1 MAVRA
6 CRGQTADGDGV
17 SGRARRWI
25 CFALGAAA
33 LLVITASFTGE
44 ASAAPA
50 CVVGGPG
57 PFVAPPIPC
66 PTPTPTTD
74 SASANSHLSAGAGLL
89 DLGTQFMQRFNAV
102 SSFRTGAS
110 NANNPQGGGAE
121 PDAERYRTWFEG
133 YGLRSVTDA
142 QGTFTGD
149 SRKTYGGVAG
159 IGATLAPGV
168 NVGLSVDRSQTL
180 IDVADAAQTGRIDLT
195 QVGALAS
202 FEHGPWTLGMTA
214 VHGFGDV
221 HSSRFDPAGTSL
233 ATYHAQLSAAMTELS
248 YYWALPDNS
257 RLVPKL
263 TFDWLHSRTNAFTEI
278 GGTAPITGSA
288 VAATRV
294 RMLIGGELGHSWL
307 IDRRVMDFSVYARLV
322 DNLSQ
327 DIGSLQI
334 ALADGTSTP
343 SFVAGVRES
352 TYGADAGTTL
362 SAKVTDMMRLYI
374 VYDGR
379 YRSNLVSHSGT
390 IGAELRF

>member
-1 MAVRA
+1 LQANDMSAGGHLAAATGTGVMVVRA
-6 CRGQTADGDGV
+6 CREQTAVGDGV
-17 SGRARRWI
+17 SGQARRWI
-25 CFALGAAA
+25 RFAFGAAA

-44 ASAAPA
+44 ASAQ
-50 CVVGGPG
+50 CGGPG
-57 PFVAPPIPC
+57 PFVAPVPC
-66 PTPTPTTD
+66 PTPTTD
-74 SASANSHLSAGAGLL
+74 SASANSHLSADAGLI

-102 SSFRTGAS
+102 SSFRTAAS

-121 PDAERYRTWFEG
+121 PNAERYRTWFEG
-133 YGLRSVTDA
+133 YGLRAVTDA

-159 IGATLAPGV
+159 IGATLAPGI
-168 NVGLSVDRSQTL
+168 NVGLSVDQSQTL
-180 IDVADAAQTGRIDLT
+180 INVAGAAQTGRIDLT

-221 HSSRFDPAGTSL
+221 RSNRFDGVGNSFA
-233 ATYHAQLSAAMTELS
+233 AYHAQLSAAMAELS

-263 TFDWLHSRTNAFTEI
+263 TFDWLHSRTDAFTEM
-278 GGTAPITGSA
+278 GGAAPVTGSA

-307 IDRRVMDFSVYARLV
+307 VDRRVMDFSVYARLV

-327 DIGSLQI
+327 DIGSLQV
-334 ALADGTSTP
+334 ALADGTSAS
-343 SFVAGVRES
+343 SFVAGVRCPP
-352 TYGADAGTTL
+352 
-362 SAKVTDMMRLYI
+362 
-374 VYDGR
+374 
-379 YRSNLVSHSGT
+379 RSPT
-390 IGAELRF
+390 

>member
-1 MAVRA
+1 
-6 CRGQTADGDGV
+6 V
-17 SGRARRWI
+17 SSRARRWI
-25 CFALGAAA
+25 RFAFGATA
-33 LLVITASFTGE
+33 LLVMAASFTGE
-44 ASAAPA
+44 ASAQ
-50 CVVGGPG
+50 CGVGGPG
-57 PFVAPPIPC
+57 PAPPTPC
-66 PTPTPTTD
+66 PTNDAT
-74 SASANSHLSAGAGLL
+74 SANSHLSAGAGVI

-142 QGTFTGD
+142 QGSFTGD

-159 IGATLAPGV
+159 IGAALAPGI
-168 NVGLSVDRSQTL
+168 NVGLSVDRSQTM
-180 IDVADAAQTGRIDLT
+180 INVAGAAQTGRIDLT
-195 QVGALAS
+195 QIGALAS
-202 FEHGPWTLGMTA
+202 FEHGPWTLGMTV

-221 HSSRFDPAGTSL
+221 HSSRLDPAGASL
-233 ATYHAQLSAAMTELS
+233 AAYHAQLSAAMAELS

-263 TFDWLHSRTNAFTEI
+263 TFDWLHSRTDAFTEI
-278 GGTAPITGSA
+278 GGAAPVTGSA
-288 VAATRV
+288 VAATRA

-327 DIGSLQI
+327 DIGSLQV

-352 TYGADAGTTL
+352 TYGADAGATL
-362 SAKVTDMMRLYI
+362 SGKVTDMMRLYI
-374 VYDGR
+374 VYDGH
-379 YRSNLVSHSGT
+379 YRSNLISHSGT
-390 IGAELRF
+390 VGAEIRF